1 MKNVTAALLAAFV
14 VVAALSGCSN
24 ESQTPNDPVSVIR
37 ENIKAMNDKDL
48 DRMMA
53 TIDEQSPSFDQT
65 KQVAKK
71 LFEMYD
77 LKYDLDSLKVITQT
91 DDEARVECVQT
102 TTKVKGPAFRDN
114 KIAFVHS
121 LKKSDGNWKIYFS
134 KVMRLDYLN

>member
-1 MKNVTAALLAAFV
+1 MKNVTAALLAVLVAF
-14 VVAALSGCSN
+14 AALSGCSN
-24 ESQTPNDPVSVIR
+24 ESQTPNDPVSVIQ

-102 TTKVKGPAFRDN
+102 TTKLKGPAFRDN